1 MDYNLLNQ
9 SVSSSNL
16 TKREIAQGLGI
27 SRNTLDAILNGK
39 TDARVSYIE
48 QIAQMIG
55 VKPAIFFD
63 SSDVAVTS
71 IGNKDSNIAG
81 RDLNLGTANTKLLLR
96 IKELET
102 KLEAIEHLANERK
115 EMLDFIM
122 PLVRN
127 FSEAGQKG

>member
-1 MDYNLLNQ
+1 MDYNLLSQ
-9 SVSSSNL
+9 SVGSSNL

-55 VKPAIFFD
+55 VKPAMFFGG
-63 SSDVAVTS
+63 SDVSVMS
-71 IGNKDSNIAG
+71 SGNKDSNIAG

-102 KLEAIEHLANERK
+102 KLEAMEHLANERK

>member
-1 MDYNLLNQ
+1 MDYNLLSQ
-9 SVSSSNL
+9 SVGSSNL

-63 SSDVAVTS
+63 GSDVAVMS

-102 KLEAIEHLANERK
+102 KLEAIA
-115 EMLDFIM
+115 
-122 PLVRN
+122 
-127 FSEAGQKG
+127 

>member
-1 MDYNLLNQ
+1 MDYNLLSQ
-9 SVSSSNL
+9 SVGSSNL

-48 QIAQMIG
+48 QIAQMIS

-63 SSDVAVTS
+63 GSDVAVMS

-102 KLEAIEHLANERK
+102 KLEAMEHLANERK

>member
-1 MDYNLLNQ
+1 MDYNLLSQ
-9 SVSSSNL
+9 SVGSSNL

-48 QIAQMIG
+48 QIPQMIG
-55 VKPAIFFD
+55 VKPALFFD
-63 SSDVAVTS
+63 GSDVAVMS

-102 KLEAIEHLANERK
+102 KLEAMEHLANERK